1 MEYFGS
7 FLTIKGPLT
16 SSSID
21 GVTFMTSIEMFK
33 FWVLSVPGWGGGPT
47 FSFQTIIDVF
57 LILDLELSLIFFRSD
72 VSKGLSKLLLPWCC
86 QELAARSSCRGQGY
100 LGGLESIFRTDG
112 WQGLCIPYVFL
123 INICNKCI
131 LILPKFLVKM
141 HGFFFVILEK
151 EILSFHE
158 YFSIFFAEKS
168 GLNFVEFFFFFVGYK
183 IDPVS
188 SSYSAEELLFAS

>member
-1 MEYFGS
+1 MASLSWRQLKCLSFG
-7 FLTIKGPLT
+7 FYRCLDRAAALPR
-16 SSSID
+16 
-21 GVTFMTSIEMFK
+21 
-33 FWVLSVPGWGGGPT
+33 

-151 EILSFHE
+151 EMLSFHE

-168 GLNFVEFFFFFVGYK
+168 GLNFVEFFFVGYK

-188 SSYSAEELLFAS
+188 SSYSAEELLCAC